1 MLNDLKVLELAS
13 VLAGP
18 SVGQFFAE
26 AGAEVIKVENILTK
40 GDVTRTWKVKDEKT
54 DDRSTY
60 FCCVNWGKRSIA
72 VDLTQKEG
80 QEIVCKLASSA
91 DIVISSYKSG
101 DAEKLGVDFQTLAA
115 LNPKLI
121 YGQITGFGPNSSRA
135 GYDAVIQAEAGF
147 MFMNG
152 EPQGPSLKMPVALM
166 DILAAHHLK
175 EGILMALLQR
185 NKTGAGDFVHVS
197 LFDAAVASLANQAS
211 NWLVAGIIPEKQGS
225 LHPNIAP
232 YGDVFKTSDG
242 TEILLAIGTD
252 RQFDSLTRILKL
264 EGQELIKF
272 KTNPERV
279 RNRVELYHLLQ
290 SKIEILTIHQ
300 LVGNLQV
307 QGIPY
312 GLVKNLQEVF
322 RTPESQAL
330 LLTSIDRVGVK
341 SYVGTSLHAKPSHF
355 LPPPHLGEHTAEI
368 LLQSLALSDE
378 RVKMLVSRRVVA

>member
-1 MLNDLKVLELAS
+1 MLNDLRVLELAS

-26 AGAEVIKVENILTK
+26 AGAQVIKVENILTN
-40 GDVTRTWKVKDEKT
+40 GDLTRTWKVKDETT

-80 QEIVCKLASSA
+80 QEIVCKLAAVA

-101 DAEKLGVDFQTLAA
+101 DAEKLGVDFQTLSA
-115 LNPKLI
+115 LNPRLV
-121 YGQITGFGPNSSRA
+121 YGQITGFGPNSPRV

-152 EPQGPSLKMPVALM
+152 EPHGPSLKMPVALM

-175 EGILMALLQR
+175 EGILIALLLR
-185 NKTGAGDFVHVS
+185 NKTGIGDFVQVS

-211 NWLVAGIIPEKQGS
+211 NWLVGGRIPKKQGS

-232 YGDVFKTSDG
+232 YGDIFKTSDG

-252 RQFDSLTRILKL
+252 RQFKSLAKILEL
-264 EGQELIKF
+264 EGEDMLKF
-272 KTNPERV
+272 SSNPERV
-279 RNRVELYHLLQ
+279 YNRVDLNQLLQ
-290 SKIEILTIHQ
+290 SKIESLTTDQ
-300 LVGNLQV
+300 FVRDLEVAGV
-307 QGIPY
+307 PY
-312 GLVKNLQEVF
+312 GIVKNLREVF
-322 RTPESQAL
+322 ETPEAEAL
-330 LLTSIDRVGVK
+330 LLKSVDRLGVK
-341 SYVGTSLHAKPSHF
+341 SFVGSTLYAKSSHF
-355 LPPPHLGEHTAEI
+355 LPPPHFGEHTTEI
-368 LLQSLALSDE
+368 LLQSLALSPE
-378 RVKMLVSRRVVA
+378 TVKMLLSRGVVV